1 MDQEF
6 VYPLTMKDGKV
17 FDALGQDVTEQ
28 YQRVKQAEAAER
40 MLRALEIL
48 QQKKAE
54 GTPTQHLLYVDT
66 AFRYCAVVETFA
78 GDDLSERLN
87 LAYAERVH
95 EDDKGRLFLDKVNRA
110 LYPIESL
117 AELYRMAGS
126 GMFSTAVAEAIWDN
140 REAAFY
146 LIRDLWDPAV

>member
-48 QQKKAE
+48 QQRKNE
-54 GTPTQHLLYVDT
+54 GIPTQHLLYVDT
-66 AFRYCAVVETFA
+66 AFRYCAVVETFV

-95 EDDKGRLFLDKVNRA
+95 EDGEGRLYLDKVNRA

-117 AELYRMAGS
+117 AELYRMAQS
-126 GMFSTAVAEAIWDN
+126 GMFSVAVAEAIWDN
-140 REAAFY
+140 RGAAFY
-146 LIRDLWDPAV
+146 LIRDLWDPTV